1 MVLHGAIRTS
11 ARSLLRLATEREFRR
26 VSALSLRY
34 ALTPRRKP
42 GQVRLDGR
50 DFRFPD
56 AASFLSAYE
65 EIFADRIY
73 AFEARSE
80 EPLIL
85 DLGANVGLSVLF
97 FKRLYPRSRII
108 ALEPDPEVFRYL
120 EGNVAALGLA
130 GVTLHNAAVWTQA
143 GELSFAPDGADGGRV
158 GANGP
163 GAGVRVPALGICE
176 LMGTQAIDFLKM
188 DIEGAENDV
197 LPACAHL
204 LPNVRN
210 VFVEYHSPAGQPQR
224 LDRVIDVLAGAGF
237 RIALATV
244 KTARSPFVARPAEG
258 PFDLQVNVS
267 GYRP

>member
-26 VSALSLRY
+26 VSALSLRF

-42 GQVRLDGR
+42 GHVRIDGR
-50 DFRFPD
+50 EFRFPD

-80 EPLIL
+80 EPFIL

-97 FKRLYPRSRII
+97 FKRLYPRARVV

-120 EGNVAALGLA
+120 QENVASLGLE
-130 GVTLHNAAVWTQA
+130 GVTLHNAAVWTEA
-143 GELSFAPDGADGGRV
+143 GELTFAPDGADGGRV
-158 GANGP
+158 NGQ
-163 GAGVRVPALGICE
+163 GGGLRVPALGICQ
-176 LMGTQAIDFLKM
+176 LMGERPIDFLKM

-197 LPACAHL
+197 LPAAAHL
-204 LPNVRN
+204 LPQVRN

-224 LDRVIDVLAGAGF
+224 LDRLIDALAGAGF

-244 KTARSPFVARPAEG
+244 KTPGSPFLPRPAQG
-258 PFDLQVNVS
+258 AFDLQVNVS
-267 GYRP
+267 GFRP